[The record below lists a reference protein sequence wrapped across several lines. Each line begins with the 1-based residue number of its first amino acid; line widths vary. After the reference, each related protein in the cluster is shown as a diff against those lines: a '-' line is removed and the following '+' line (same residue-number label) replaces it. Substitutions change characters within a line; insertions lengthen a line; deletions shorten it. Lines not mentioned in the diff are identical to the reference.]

1 MQRSHVSLYS
11 QFYTPAELAMLDA
24 APFDDLA
31 SEFKLIRVL
40 IRRLLLACQRRR
52 SIKQDLEL
60 AVLRAVAGACRT
72 LCRIARFQPRLL
84 RGKPE
89 LPPPGW
95 AGEPWP

>member
-1 MQRSHVSLYS
+1 MHRSHTSLYS
-11 QFYTPAELAMLDA
+11 QFYSPAELAMLDA
-24 APFDDLA
+24 APLDDLS

-40 IRRLLLACQRRR
+40 IRRLMLACQRRR
-52 SIKQDLEL
+52 AIKRDLEL

-84 RGKPE
+84 RGE
-89 LPPPGW
+89 LDLPPPGW